1 MTFVSKEYEI
11 KKNSA
16 GTMTTSKILF
26 LLSFNL
32 KTIG

>member
-16 GTMTTSKILF
+16 GTMTTSEMLF

-32 KTIG
+32 KTGG